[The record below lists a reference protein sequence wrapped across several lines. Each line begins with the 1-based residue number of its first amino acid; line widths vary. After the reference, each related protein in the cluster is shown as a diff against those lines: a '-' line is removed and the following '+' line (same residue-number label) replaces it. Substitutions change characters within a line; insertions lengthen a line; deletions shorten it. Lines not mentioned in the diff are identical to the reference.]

1 MESMSDIKKDLIRK
15 SNAIKR
21 TVKEFNYYIKDVEN
35 EQKKLK
41 KMEEDKENKGDI
53 KRQSDYVQ
61 ECEGAKK
68 STYKT
73 LTKNYGPLEEIINKI
88 ETPSQ
93 DEEMQK
99 IYEEIKE
106 LPEFA
111 EAKEHLS
118 AAKQIID
125 SEKATYSE

>member
-1 MESMSDIKKDLIRK
+1 MENVASIKKDLIRK

-35 EQKKLK
+35 EQAKLK
-41 KMEEDKENKGDI
+41 KMEENKEDKSDI

-68 STYKT
+68 STFKT

-88 ETPSQ
+88 ESPAEN
-93 DEEMQK
+93 EEMKK
-99 IYEEIKE
+99 IIEEIKE

-125 SEKATYSE
+125 SESATYSE